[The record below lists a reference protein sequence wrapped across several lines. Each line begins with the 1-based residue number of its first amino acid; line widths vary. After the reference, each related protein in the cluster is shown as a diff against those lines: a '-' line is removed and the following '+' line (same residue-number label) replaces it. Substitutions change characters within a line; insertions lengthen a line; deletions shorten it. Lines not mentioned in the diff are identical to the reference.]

1 MGGRGYAPSH
11 PSPLLLLSRVTA
23 DEDMSLEAWAAA
35 FASVADALLAA
46 GRVAAG
52 DQATQRDT
60 YCGCF

>member
-1 MGGRGYAPSH
+1 
-11 PSPLLLLSRVTA
+11 
-23 DEDMSLEAWAAA
+23 MSLEAWAAA